1 MVLHFTTDESVI
13 LGFDVGRGESLM
25 RAEARHAIKLQAIAT
40 ALSSL
45 LCAGKEART
54 IEDLRAMANAI
65 QQRHET
71 PRQAVG
77 G

>member
-1 MVLHFTTDESVI
+1 
-13 LGFDVGRGESLM
+13 M
-25 RAEARHAIKLQAIAT
+25 RAEARHAIKLQVIAT